1 MKDYEFKIL
10 SIAILGLCLLVIA
23 MGMRAEALQ
32 DELDTKQR
40 HNKTSIEDVPAIPDS
55 ISIGRDSS
63 LERLR

>member
-10 SIAILGLCLLVIA
+10 SITILGLCLLVVA
-23 MGMRAEALQ
+23 LGMRVETLQ
-32 DELDTKQR
+32 NEFNNKQFDQ
-40 HNKTSIEDVPAIPDS
+40 IVPAIPDS